1 MDNIISAV
9 IALISSIVGSAIIA
23 YNNER
28 KQNKIWEYERISR
41 QEIYENKQREK
52 RLRIKGI
59 IIEKLLK
66 VQDDLYLTNINSID
80 NLYHDYFFIYKN
92 FKSTYNNLIKINK
105 LIIMYDFD
113 FYEEF
118 NNICKTACNIRNY
131 QREFYC
137 HALHSTQ
144 EPYRTSEWMNIC
156 DNSIKLKGQIN
167 ELLDELRSNI

>member
-1 MDNIISAV
+1 MDNIIPAV

-41 QEIYENKQREK
+41 QEVYENKQREK

-59 IIEKLLK
+59 VIEKLLK
-66 VQDDLYLTNINSID
+66 VKDELYLTNINSVD
-80 NLYHDYFFIYKN
+80 NLYHDYFSIYNN
-92 FKSTYNNLIKINK
+92 FKSTYNELIKINK
-105 LIIMYDFD
+105 LIIMYNFDFD
-113 FYEEF
+113 EKFDS
-118 NNICKTACNIRNY
+118 ICKTAYNIRNY

-137 HALHSTQ
+137 HALHSSQ
-144 EPYRTSEWMNIC
+144 NPHGTSEWLNIC
-156 DNSIKLKGQIN
+156 DNSIKLKSQIN